1 MTSPA
6 KGNDK
11 GDIKAMVAILLLI
24 VLLALPIALVAS
36 SLINVQ
42 AGYKAVVVDGFSIG
56 KVYDEGWNWKHP
68 FQGVDYVRYN
78 TQVEKFIGST
88 YSEDNVGNIVVNS
101 RDNVAITI
109 DFQVVVRLDPAQV
122 GTVRVE
128 NGDFVETVVVPICR
142 SVPRDVCANF
152 EALDIRGDN
161 RSVVASHIQSNIT
174 NRFAQKHIVLEEFAL
189 QEISLPSEYEAAIT
203 AKKVAEQNVITQ
215 QYNLEAQQYVAE
227 QTIVNAN
234 AAANVT
240 IIDATAKSEAI
251 SIIMTQ
257 FGVENET
264 EASAVYLRWLYVRA
278 LTDPDSNIQYI
289 IVPEGGVVPMIDIDT
304 TESP

>member
-109 DFQVVVRLDPAQV
+109 DFQVVFHLDPAQV